1 MRGFLQ
7 KDMELMTQN
16 RSMPVIILVMTV
28 FMICAKNESFV
39 VSYLGM
45 MGGFV
50 SMSTISYDEAGQGM
64 GYLMTLPSTRRLY
77 VVEKYIFGYG
87 VSILFLAFGIL
98 AWLVADI
105 FRGIS
110 LEPEELLM
118 NCGIGLLIVVV
129 MLVVLVPI
137 QLKFGTDNGR
147 IVMAAVFMGIFGAVY
162 LVSRVA
168 EEAGIDM
175 DQLLV
180 DIRSSGIPVLF
191 LICLVLLGAVTCISC
206 GISICILERKE
217 F

>member
-50 SMSTISYDEAGQGM
+50 SMSTISYDEADQGM

-191 LICLVLLGAVTCISC
+191 LICLVLLGSVTFISC

>member
-50 SMSTISYDEAGQGM
+50 SMSTISYDEADQGM

-129 MLVVLVPI
+129 MMVVLVPI

-147 IVMAAVFMGIFGAVY
+147 IVMAAVFMGIFGAV
-162 LVSRVA
+162 
-168 EEAGIDM
+168 
-175 DQLLV
+175 
-180 DIRSSGIPVLF
+180 
-191 LICLVLLGAVTCISC
+191 
-206 GISICILERKE
+206 
-217 F
+217 